1 MAVANIAVT
10 KLQVQFFFCLSS
22 MFNSSGLYANPPL
35 KDHYLWSGTSTVPQ
49 RAEPGSFA
57 PHLLSTGPL
66 GPALHKSRK
75 NHSLALTVVGFITF
89 SQPLKG
95 KVAHSTKLPQGL
107 VGAPTAGVP
116 GFSLLESLTSL

>member
-1 MAVANIAVT
+1 
-10 KLQVQFFFCLSS
+10 

-35 KDHYLWSGTSTVPQ
+35 KDHYLWSDSTVPQ
-49 RAEPGSFA
+49 KAEPGSFV
-57 PHLLSTGPL
+57 PRLLSTGPL

-89 SQPLKG
+89 SQPLEG
-95 KVAHSTKLPQGL
+95 KVAHSTKIPQGL
-107 VGAPTAGVP
+107 VDAPTAGVP